1 MPNGKQLKVC
11 PECGRLVTVEGPGS
25 TRCPYCGAEVPG
37 VPGYW
42 QASEPGEAN
51 SPWDER
57 EKLGAFTAYVQTWRM
72 VMSRPSEFFAK
83 MPVSGGLLGA
93 LLYALITG
101 TLGGLASL
109 FWQVILPGRNPVLET
124 ILASQGLTESQVM
137 SAAVFLAPFAV
148 IVQTFVWAAILHLM
162 IVLLAGG
169 GRGFEAT
176 FRVVSFATTPQ
187 LLAVIPICGG
197 LIASFWSFAL
207 VIIGLRETHRISG
220 AVATLAALIPV
231 VSLLFLFFMLLYRM
245 IAALPG
251 V

>member
-1 MPNGKQLKVC
+1 MLKVC

-37 VPGYW
+37 EPGYRW
-42 QASEPGEAN
+42 SGDRSEVG
-51 SPWDER
+51 SPWDDRER
-57 EKLGAFTAYVQTWRM
+57 LGAFRAYVETWRM
-72 VMSRPSEFFAK
+72 VMARPSEFFAS
-83 MPVSGGLLGA
+83 MPVSGGLLGP

-109 FWQVILPGRNPVLET
+109 FWQVVVPGRNPAFEA

-148 IVQTFVWAAILHLM
+148 IVQTFVWAAVLHLM

-187 LLAVIPICGG
+187 LLAVIPVCGG
-197 LIASFWSFAL
+197 LVASFWSFAL
-207 VIIGLRETHRISG
+207 VIIGLRESHRISG

-231 VSLLFLFFMLLYRM
+231 ISMLFLFSLLLYRM
-245 IAALPG
+245 IGSLPG